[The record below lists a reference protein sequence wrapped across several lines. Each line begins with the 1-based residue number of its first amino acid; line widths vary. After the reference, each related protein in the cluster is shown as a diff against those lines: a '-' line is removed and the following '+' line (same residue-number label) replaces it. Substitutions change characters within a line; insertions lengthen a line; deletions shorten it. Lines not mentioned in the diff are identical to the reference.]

1 MNELNGTT
9 HLMACPSL
17 TRWLT
22 SKCSNGK
29 FIALL
34 RLPLDSSVNK
44 IPQCSLRKAPDRV
57 PLSHERSQEDAG
69 GQGRCGC
76 RLNHCSVSVDVASA
90 FAMTSAITDGLD
102 LHMAL
107 LI

>member
-29 FIALL
+29 LIAFL
-34 RLPLDSSVNK
+34 RLLLDSSVNK
-44 IPQCSLRKAPDRV
+44 MPQCSLRKAPDRV
-57 PLSHERSQEDAG
+57 ILSHEGSQEDAR
-69 GQGRCGC
+69 GQGRCES
-76 RLNHCSVSVDVASA
+76 RLNHCSVSVDVTSA

-102 LHMAL
+102 LHRAL